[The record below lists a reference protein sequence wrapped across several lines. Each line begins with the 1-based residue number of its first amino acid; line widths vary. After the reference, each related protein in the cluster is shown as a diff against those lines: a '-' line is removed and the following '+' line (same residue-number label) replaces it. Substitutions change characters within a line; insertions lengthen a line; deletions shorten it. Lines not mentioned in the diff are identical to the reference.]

1 VRIGLTYDLRDE
13 YRRLGYSE
21 DETAEF
27 DAAETIDAIAHALTS
42 VGHQVDRIG
51 GIRSLTSQLAA
62 GARWDLVFNYAEGM
76 FGFGREAQVPA
87 LLDAFQIPYTFS
99 DALTMALTLH
109 KAMAKRVVRDAGI
122 PTPAFAVIE
131 DEADIQTLD
140 LPYPVFAKPVAGGSS
155 AGISAACLATAPTA
169 LAAVCRDL
177 RHRFRQ
183 PVLVEAFL
191 PGREVTVGI
200 IGTGVDATVLGV
212 MEVLFLESAE
222 AHGYSYDNKQRYKE
236 HVRYGLA
243 TGDVATQAGKVALAA
258 WRALGC
264 RDGGRVDCRC
274 DAAGQVQF
282 LEVNPIPGLHPVD
295 SDLTILARLLGVPH
309 QQLIERILASA
320 IERLQSEQTS

>member
-1 VRIGLTYDLRDE
+1 MRIGLTYDLRDE

-21 DETAEF
+21 DDTAEF
-27 DAAETIDAIAHALTS
+27 DAAETIEAIAQALTS
-42 VGHQVDRIG
+42 VGHHVDRIG
-51 GIRSLTSQLAA
+51 GIRSLTSRLAA
-62 GARWDLVFNYAEGM
+62 GAGWDLVFNYAEGM

-131 DEADIQTLD
+131 DDADIHTLD

-155 AGISAACLATAPTA
+155 AGISAACLATEPAA
-169 LAAVCRDL
+169 LTAVCRDL
-177 RHRFRQ
+177 RRRFRQ

-200 IGTGVDATVLGV
+200 IGTGSGATVLGA

-222 AHGYSYDNKQRYKE
+222 AHGYSYDNKQHYTE
-236 HVRYGLA
+236 NVRYRLA
-243 TGDVATQAGKVALAA
+243 TGDVATHAGEVALAA
-258 WRALGC
+258 WRATGC
-264 RDGGRVDCRC
+264 RDAGRVDCRC
-274 DAAGQVQF
+274 DASGQVQF

-295 SDLTILARLLGVPH
+295 SDLTILAGLLGVPY

-320 IERLQSEQTS
+320 VERLRPVLTS